1 MHSGFAGSS
10 RPNARF
16 TGIIYFLY
24 FATAVGGE
32 LFLRGI
38 VESDNAELT
47 AANLLA
53 HGSRFQIGVGTGLV
67 STIAY
72 LGLTGLF
79 YRLFAPVGRYV
90 SATAAFFSI
99 VGCAILAVATLFR
112 VSPLIFLGNST
123 YLREFSLNQLH
134 AFALLS
140 FEVYGRCIHISFVF
154 FGIYCALIGYLIYQS
169 TFVPRLIG
177 AWMMLT
183 GLSWL
188 AFLYPP
194 LAHAFHAYIVANG
207 FSCEFILMLWLI
219 LKGVDEPRWRKKLYA
234 QCEQPMDCGRQRE
247 H

>member
-1 MHSGFAGSS
+1 MQSGFAGSS
-10 RPNARF
+10 GPNARF
-16 TGIIYFLY
+16 AGIIYLVY

-38 VESDNAELT
+38 VLSGNADLT

-53 HGSRFQIGVGTGLV
+53 HETRFQMGVGTGLV
-67 STIAY
+67 STLAY

-79 YRLFAPVGRYV
+79 YRLFAPVGRHI

-99 VGCAILAVATLFR
+99 VGCAILAIATLFR
-112 VSPLIFLGNST
+112 VSPLAFLGDRT
-123 YLREFSLNQLH
+123 YLREFSIDQLH

-154 FGIYCALIGYLIYQS
+154 FGVYCSLIGYLIYQS
-169 TFVPRLIG
+169 TFLPRLIG

-188 AFLYPP
+188 IFLFPP
-194 LAHAFHAYIVANG
+194 LAHSLHAYIVANG
-207 FSCEFILMLWLI
+207 FSCEVVLMLWLI
-219 LKGVDEPRWRKKLYA
+219 LMGVDESRWHLA
-234 QCEQPMDCGRQRE
+234 VESSGRT
-247 H
+247 